1 MSPGVSQAVLYLG
14 QETRVLHRYNRKHSH
29 FKWHLGL
36 DALLAS
42 IVVVGVMALVSPH
55 SSISRMTQL
64 QHSGVVAMSAPGFI
78 QHVKEYHIKAD
89 WLGPISGYKYTHID
103 NSLAVVSV
111 TYWPEGSGVTEVS
124 RSALTVTTYENQG
137 IYETNMHPL
146 EDPNTATIVS
156 SSGVTVKFSEASLDY
171 EIVTFKNS
179 PEIDVVTYP
188 TSQLATTLM
197 KNAEALKPIS

>member
-1 MSPGVSQAVLYLG
+1 MSVGVSQAVLYFD
-14 QETRVLHRYNRKHSH
+14 EEKRVVHRHSRNHSH

-36 DALLAS
+36 DALLTS
-42 IVVVGVMALVSPH
+42 IVVVGVMALVSTH
-55 SSISRMTQL
+55 SSSSRVTQL
-64 QHSGVVAMSAPGFI
+64 QHSGVVAMSTSDFI
-78 QHVKEYHIKAD
+78 QHVKEYQIKAD

-103 NSLAVVSV
+103 NSLGVVSV
-111 TYWPEGSGVTEVS
+111 TYWPEGSGITEVN

-137 IYETNMHPL
+137 VYQTNMHPL

-156 SSGVTVKFSEASLDY
+156 SSGATVKFSEASLDY

-179 PEIDVVTYP
+179 PEIDVVSYP

-197 KNAEALKPIS
+197 KHAEALKPVS